1 MKGDKG
7 RTMGDK
13 IKLAL
18 EWLED
23 NNVSAYESDGSIYI
37 SIPSGNEDYS
47 GNDFQIS
54 TAEVFHLA
62 ELQSEVVVCG

>member
-1 MKGDKG
+1 
-7 RTMGDK
+7 MGDK

-23 NNVSAYESDGSIYI
+23 NNESDGSIYI